1 MPYTRHSSSPASNFG
16 LLSRGKRRGQFPER
30 IRDFG
35 LCQARHG
42 ESCLPELARLICLIA
57 RYVQPFLKEPA
68 VNVSRTPHFDCS
80 DAALVTALQ
89 TDGFAVVRH
98 RFGYVSS
105 IQVDGLRIVE
115 AVCVLFRQAAE
126 PADLSRA
133 WDLLWKLM
141 RQAEPRPEQ
150 LDGVSLCR
158 TGGRLGPT

>member
-1 MPYTRHSSSPASNFG
+1 M
-16 LLSRGKRRGQFPER
+16 
-30 IRDFG
+30 
-35 LCQARHG
+35 
-42 ESCLPELARLICLIA
+42 
-57 RYVQPFLKEPA
+57 
-68 VNVSRTPHFDCS
+68 NVSRTPHFDCS

-141 RQAEPRPEQ
+141 RQAEPDRS
-150 LDGVSLCR
+150 SLM
-158 TGGRLGPT
+158 G